1 MKKHLCQLKSLL
13 VIATD
18 IYVYIC
24 KLKFFINLYYLVIE
38 FRKCNMKKKFV
49 FKWFYQE
56 QGKIVMKA
64 FLSIKLTHNVESV

>member
-1 MKKHLCQLKSLL
+1 MYTYVNLNFLL
-13 VIATD
+13 
-18 IYVYIC
+18 IYI
-24 KLKFFINLYYLVIE
+24 YLVIE
-38 FRKCNMKKKFV
+38 FRRKCNMKKKFV